1 MAFLNTIRT
10 KFKSLFDVAKD
21 EPPKEDYGTGAYY
34 PIHIG
39 GTRSVTSRF
48 KEDDIISVIYN
59 RIAVDATGVQLLHCK
74 TNEDGRYQET
84 LNTELTQILTV
95 ESNLD
100 QSAETFKTTFYYSLC
115 EEGCVAIV
123 PTFFEDNGEIAEV
136 RVAKITQWYAHSVE
150 VEVYDEDTMRLRRT
164 TLPKRS
170 VAIVE
175 NPFAP
180 IMSSYSSTAKRIARK
195 LKVLDSIDTQLGSGK
210 LDLIIQL
217 PYGLNSPRKQGQAA
231 KRQSDI
237 AAQLKDSEYGIA
249 YIDGTEKVVQ
259 LNRPLE
265 NNLLAQVESLTK
277 RLFSQLGLTE
287 EILNGTAPEDA
298 MNNYYSRI
306 IDPIVSATVAE
317 MHRKFISR
325 EDRDNGEAIK
335 SFRDPLKLVSPTKLA
350 DIADK
355 YTRNE
360 VATSNEI
367 RSAMGWKPS
376 TDPRA
381 DELRNSN
388 LNHPDEQ
395 QYAPMPEG
403 NGYDAEPYNF

>member
-1 MAFLNTIRT
+1 MAFLQKVSK
-10 KFKSLFDVAKD
+10 KFKSLFEVVKD
-21 EPPKEDYGTGAYY
+21 TPPKEDFGTGSYY

-39 GTRSVTSRF
+39 GNRIVGSRY
-48 KEDDIISVIYN
+48 KEDDIIAVIYN
-59 RIAVDATGVQLLHCK
+59 RIAVDATSIQLLHCK
-74 TNEDGRYQET
+74 VNEDGRYEDT
-84 LNTELTQILTV
+84 IKSELNQILTV

-123 PTFFEDNGEIAEV
+123 PTAFEDDGEIAEV
-136 RVAKITQWYAHSVE
+136 RVGQITQWYPHEVE
-150 VEVYDEDTMRLRRT
+150 VQVYDEDTMRLRKKR
-164 TLPKRS
+164 LPKS
-170 VAIVE
+170 MVSIVE

-195 LKVLDSIDTQLGSGK
+195 LKVLDAIDSQLGSGK

-217 PYGLNSPRKQGQAA
+217 PYGLNSPRKQEQAN

-237 AAQLKDSEYGIA
+237 ASQLKDSEYGIA
-249 YIDGTEKVVQ
+249 YIDGTEKVIQ

-287 EILNGTAPEDA
+287 EILNGTAPEEA

-306 IDPIVSATVAE
+306 IEPIVSATVSE

-335 SFRDPLKLVSPTKLA
+335 YFRDPLKLASPTKLA

-360 VATSNEI
+360 IATSNEI

-376 TDPRA
+376 SDPRA

-395 QYAPMPEG
+395 QYAQEPMQEDP
-403 NGYDAEPYNF
+403 YAEQY